1 MNQDLENSEK
11 KQYARLF
18 RRFIFLTMICS
29 LVPLLVAGWAI
40 NIHYSRFARERMVK
54 TLQTRVEYHRKII
67 ELFLKENRRKLDFIA
82 RTHSI
87 VSLIKMDH
95 LNHIL
100 KSVNRD
106 SWTMTDIGIIDE
118 QGNHLAYVGPYDLMD
133 KNYSRT
139 FWFKE
144 VMEKGTYTSDMFM
157 GFRKEPHF
165 VMAVIKNE
173 NGHRWILRA
182 TVNTDSFR
190 SLVENVRIGM
200 TGDVYILNSS
210 GFYQTSPGSG
220 EKIMSLAPG
229 FESDGH
235 DDLTVRFIKT
245 VDRGRARKIVCETWL
260 KDPRWLLVVRVDEKE
275 LFQEVRHANRAAL
288 VLLYLSALIIL
299 IVTVLI
305 TRHMVSVIKKR
316 DLEIDQMNQQLMQA
330 GKLASIG
337 ELSAGVAHEINNPL
351 AIIMTERQLLLDAE
365 KSSRMEDGAFRD
377 QFLGSLDQI
386 DNQILRCKHI
396 TRNLLKFARR
406 TRSVTERVD
415 INLFLKEV
423 IDLMEREAKSDGIRF
438 ETQLDETLVP
448 ILSDPSQLQQVFLNF
463 INNAIDAHEHKGGG
477 TITITTGPAED
488 NTGIVI
494 RVADTGSGI
503 GKQDLDKI
511 FDPFFT
517 TKPAGRGTGLGLS
530 ICYSI
535 VKQLGGTIQVDSELE
550 KGTCFMLT
558 FPFKP
563 PGDIIRPAQDRGD
576 VQQ

>member
-1 MNQDLENSEK
+1 MNQSFETIEK
-11 KQYARLF
+11 KQYTRLF
-18 RRFIFLTMICS
+18 RRFILLTMICS
-29 LVPLLVAGWAI
+29 LLPLLLAGWAI
-40 NIHYSRFARERMVK
+40 NIHYSRFAKERMVK
-54 TLQTRVEYHRKII
+54 TLQTRVEYHQKII
-67 ELFLKENRRKLDFIA
+67 ALFLKENKSKLDFIA

-87 VSLIKMDH
+87 VSLTKIDH

-100 KSVNRD
+100 NSVNRD

-118 QGNHLAYVGPYDLMD
+118 KGNHLAYVGPYDLMD
-133 KNYSRT
+133 KNYSHT

-144 VMEKGTYTSDMFM
+144 VMEKGNYTSDMFM

-190 SLVENVRIGM
+190 SLVENVRIGK
-200 TGDVYILNSS
+200 TGDVYILNSR

-229 FESDGH
+229 FKDDGQ
-235 DDLTVRFIKT
+235 DGLKVRYLKT
-245 VDRGRARKIVCETWL
+245 EGQGKTMKIVCETWL

-288 VLLYLSALIIL
+288 TLLYLSALIIF

-305 TRHMVSVIKKR
+305 TRHMISVIKKR
-316 DLEIDQMNQQLMQA
+316 DGELDQMNQQLMQA

-351 AIIMTERQLLLDAE
+351 AIIMTEHQLLLDAE
-365 KSSRMEDGAFRD
+365 NSNSMEDGAFRD
-377 QFLGSLDQI
+377 QFLGSLGQI
-386 DNQILRCKHI
+386 NTQILRCKHI

-406 TRSVTERVD
+406 TQSVIEKID

-438 ETQLDETLVP
+438 EALLDETLAP

-463 INNAIDAHEHKGGG
+463 INNAIDAHENKGGG
-477 TITITTGPAED
+477 TITVATGPGKD
-488 NTGIVI
+488 NAGIVI

-503 GKQDLDKI
+503 KKQDLEKI

-517 TKPAGRGTGLGLS
+517 TKPAGKGTGLGLS

-535 VKQLGGTIQVDSELE
+535 VKQLGGTILVDSELG
-550 KGTCFMLT
+550 KGTCFILT

-563 PGDIIRPAQDRGD
+563 PGDIIRHAQDR
-576 VQQ
+576 